1 MKKFLLAGVA
11 AVALASGAQAADLG
25 VARAPVAAV
34 VMVPVFNWS
43 GVFVG
48 AQIGYGW
55 GRNTRENTLPFINSY
70 NSRGLLGG
78 VHLGY
83 NHQINNFVLGV
94 VADIEAAGIS
104 GNDAGLG
111 GSIDGARINWQG
123 SLRAR
128 AGIAFDRALIYATGG
143 LAFGGINYTTNGGG
157 LIDSFNRT
165 RAGWTIGG
173 GVEYAFTP
181 NWTAHVEY
189 RYTDFGRASS
199 PNFPGNLPVSG
210 GFGYQTKTT
219 THTVRLG
226 VSYLF
231 STGPSAVVARY

>member
-1 MKKFLLAGVA
+1 MKKFLLASVA
-11 AVALASGAQAADLG
+11 VAALASGAQAADLG
-25 VARAPVAAV
+25 VARGPVAAAV
-34 VMVPVFNWS
+34 IAPVFNWS

-55 GRNTRENTLPFINSY
+55 GRNTRENTGGFINSY
-70 NSRGLLGG
+70 NSSGLLGG

-83 NHQINNFVLGV
+83 NYQINNFVLGV

-104 GNDAGLG
+104 GNDAGVG
-111 GSIDGARINWQG
+111 GAIDGARVNWQG

-143 LAFGGINYTTNGGG
+143 LAFGGINYWTNSGG
-157 LIDSFNRT
+157 LVDSFNRT
-165 RAGWTIGG
+165 RAGWTLGG

-181 NWTAHVEY
+181 NWTAHIEY
-189 RYTDFGRASS
+189 RYTDFGRSSS
-199 PNFPGNLPVSG
+199 PNFPGALPVSG
-210 GFGYQTKTT
+210 AAGYQTKTT